1 MCASDYIT
9 LWVARW
15 TLLEMSQGDG
25 EAEPR
30 ESWGLR
36 TCLGA
41 SCDGARMSTFTQS
54 SEREPPKHTRQLA
67 SQVSIIRTY
76 QCILVRVWMSQ
87 IHVEK
92 YLKLSD
98 HALAFHP
105 NQSEQTRAMK
115 TQLSSHCYLSWFCDP
130 AWSPHRSLRTLQVWD
145 EDRELVAFG
154 GNSDML
160 LVMHHILKLFVFS

>member
-1 MCASDYIT
+1 MD
-9 LWVARW
+9 VARDESGGW
-15 TLLEMSQGDG
+15 KGRAQRVLR
-25 EAEPR
+25 AENLFGGILWRCTHVHIHSKLWERAPKTY
-30 ESWGLR
+30 SA
-36 TCLGA
+36 A
-41 SCDGARMSTFTQS
+41 SF
-54 SEREPPKHTRQLA
+54 P
-67 SQVSIIRTY
+67 VSIIRTY

-87 IHVEK
+87 IHAEK

-98 HALAFHP
+98 HVLAFHP
-105 NQSEQTRAMK
+105 NQSEQTRVMK

-160 LVMHHILKLFVFS
+160 FVMHHILKLFVLFLRFY